1 MKGWSINFR
10 TTLLWLLLALF
21 FARVVGQI
29 YVGLYQPPMLP
40 VWDEWYSGLLPY
52 PWLLLSQLALLM
64 WMTVLCYDNT
74 RHQGYFFVESLGV
87 KRCLRMIAG
96 LYAGAMLLRYVLT
109 MAFKPDMRWLHGT
122 IPIIFHCVLA
132 GFIAAL
138 TLGVNHRNGRGN

>member
-1 MKGWSINFR
+1 MKRRSISLR
-10 TTLLWLLLALF
+10 ATLLWLLLALF
-21 FARVVGQI
+21 FVRVIGQI
-29 YVGLYQPPMLP
+29 YVGLYQPAVLP

-52 PWLLLSQLALLM
+52 PWLLLSQLVLLM

-74 RHQGYFFVESLGV
+74 RCQGYFFVESFRI
-87 KRCLRMIAG
+87 KRRLRMIAA

-109 MAFKPDMRWLHGT
+109 MTLKPEMRWLHGT

-138 TLGVNHRNGRGN
+138 TLGVDNRIGRGD